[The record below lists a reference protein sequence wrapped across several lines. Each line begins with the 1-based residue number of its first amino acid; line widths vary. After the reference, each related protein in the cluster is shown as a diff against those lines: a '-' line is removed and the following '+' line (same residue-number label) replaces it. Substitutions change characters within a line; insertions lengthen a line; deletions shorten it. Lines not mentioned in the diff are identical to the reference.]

1 MNEPTNV
8 WEHRLVLIAEDEPIN
23 FMLIRKILEVTSCRV
38 IWAKNG
44 REAVEMATSQHPDLI
59 LMDIRMPEMDGI
71 TATKLIR
78 KSFPDLP
85 IIAVTAFSLSNE
97 AEKCQE
103 AGASGFITK
112 PVMPATLLEAI
123 GAVLK

>member
-1 MNEPTNV
+1 MNQSTYG
-8 WEHRLVLIAEDEPIN
+8 WEHRVVLIAEDEPIN

-44 REAVEMATSQHPDLI
+44 REAVEMTTSQHPDLI

-71 TATKLIR
+71 TATKMIR

-112 PVMPATLLEAI
+112 PVMPGTLLEAI